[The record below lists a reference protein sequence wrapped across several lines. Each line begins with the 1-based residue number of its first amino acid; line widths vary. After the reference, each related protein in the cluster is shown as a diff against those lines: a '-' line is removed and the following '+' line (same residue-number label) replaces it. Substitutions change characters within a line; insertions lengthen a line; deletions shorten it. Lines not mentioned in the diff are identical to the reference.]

1 MTALLLTRVVLPLG
15 GAVALVAL
23 TWVLLRR
30 DAPLGA
36 FLAALLAVPL
46 GLIQLCASVRITG
59 WHNLMH
65 SSFVYQIERGGGV
78 PENPLMAGEPLRYY
92 YGQHWLLAQV
102 MRVVPLAPTVLFALF
117 DLLAA
122 ILTAVALDRVAVRL
136 GRAKPFRVFAV
147 MMGLAGTLVPSG
159 GLPLKLAQT
168 LGIQVENRA
177 PPVHKFFTAN
187 NNPIGIAAA
196 ALVLLGLVKLVE
208 GRGRGGRAPGGYALV
223 WFGLLAAGWLY
234 PMSWV
239 PCVAATGVVGLALL
253 AGPGDRRRGVILL
266 ALLVACA
273 AAVYPYLRAIT
284 AGKSGS
290 SGFAPA
296 GPADLVRGLENLAL
310 VLAWPVVVWI
320 VAGRP
325 LGEFLGRNR
334 PVAAVLALWSAVGAA
349 LFLVVV
355 APERIQYKFLATGLL
370 GLGILLGAGLALLY
384 ESPRLRPLAFLVP
397 LSVLFG
403 LLRDPAEMIYDW
415 RPSEPIA
422 EVGTRLRH
430 RDPDQDRLYRWI
442 DEQTAPDAVYLDD
455 TLMVPIL
462 GRRTLYIGYTRTNND
477 VDFFNTHQHD
487 GWGVWV
493 HTYLTG
499 VTGVNPSEETSRSA
513 LAKGLFAAA
522 APVDAAGL
530 RRAAEQLGG
539 RPLYL
544 IARDPRMAGR
554 LEGLP
559 FVEPAYRN
567 PAAVVLRVKPGG
579 GSRAT
584 PTAEAPGRQP
594 RDRLPAAIDPGARPR
609 S

>member
-1 MTALLLTRVVLPLG
+1 MIDRLLFHIGLPLAA
-15 GAVALVAL
+15 AVAVVAL
-23 TWVLLRR
+23 CWVLLRR
-30 DAPLGA
+30 DAPLWA
-36 FLAALLAVPL
+36 FLALLLVTPLALL
-46 GLIQLCASVRITG
+46 QLSPDVRITG

-65 SSFVYQIERGGGV
+65 TSFVYQIERGGGV

-92 YGQHWLLAQV
+92 YGQHWLLTQV

-136 GRAKPFRVFAV
+136 ARAKPFRVFAV
-147 MMGLAGTLVPSG
+147 MMSLTGTLVPCG
-159 GLPLKLAQT
+159 GLPMKLAQT
-168 LGIQVENRA
+168 LGIEADGRV

-187 NNPIGIAAA
+187 NNPVGIAAA
-196 ALVLLGLVKLVE
+196 AMVLLGLVKLVDGRE
-208 GRGRGGRAPGGYALV
+208 GRSVCGYALV
-223 WFGLLAAGWLY
+223 GFGLLAAGWLY

-239 PCVAATGVVGLALL
+239 PCVAATGLVGLALL
-253 AGPGDRRRGVILL
+253 ARPGDRRRGVILL

-296 GPADLVRGLENLAL
+296 GPAELVRGLENLAL
-310 VLAWPVVVWI
+310 VLAWPVVVWV
-320 VAGRP
+320 VAGHA

-334 PVAAVLALWSAVGAA
+334 PVAAVLAVWSTVGAA
-349 LFLVVV
+349 LFLVVA

-384 ESPRLRPLAFLVP
+384 ESPRLRPLAFFVP

-403 LLRDPAEMIYDW
+403 LLRDPAEMICDW

-422 EVGTRLRH
+422 EVGAHLRH

-455 TLMVPIL
+455 TLMVPVL
-462 GRRTLYIGYTRTNND
+462 GRRTLYVGYTRTNND
-477 VDFFNTHQHD
+477 VDFFNIPQHD

-499 VTGVNPSEETSRSA
+499 VTGVNPCEETSRSA
-513 LAKGLFAAA
+513 LAKSVFAGAGS
-522 APVDAAGL
+522 PIDAAGL
-530 RRAAEQLGG
+530 RRAAGQLGG

-544 IARDPRMAGR
+544 IARDPRTAGR

-567 PAAVVLRVKPGG
+567 PAAVVLRVKPGD
-579 GSRAT
+579 SSPAT